1 MRNVIAAAL
10 LAILLSPL
18 SHAVSCGTVAAP
30 TACSV
35 NVGGVVKYTF
45 SNFSLVNS
53 TSSGG
58 ASTYVAGDIA
68 IDVATGG
75 GNTGLLTFSKLS
87 GSPTPG
93 IVFLAN
99 AGGTTS
105 FTFTYSVTIEALGAA
120 GVMFGSPFVVNLP
133 LQSHAANG
141 SGTVQFII
149 SGPGVSCTGITL
161 TGSTTSN
168 CVVPG
173 GQPATLTTGNIVNLA
188 GNAGNVS
195 IGSFTNLFTV
205 ATALGQGLDI
215 DGNGSYSATTDGLL
229 VLRYLLGLRGAA
241 LINGAI
247 GASPTR
253 SSASTIEAYLGAL
266 TP

>member
-1 MRNVIAAAL
+1 MRNVIVAAL
-10 LAILLSPL
+10 LATLLSPL

-45 SNFSLVNS
+45 SNFALVNS

-68 IDVATGG
+68 IDVATA
-75 GNTGLLTFSKLS
+75 F
-87 GSPTPG
+87 
-93 IVFLAN
+93 
-99 AGGTTS
+99 
-105 FTFTYSVTIEALGAA
+105 
-120 GVMFGSPFVVNLP
+120 
-133 LQSHAANG
+133 
-141 SGTVQFII
+141 
-149 SGPGVSCTGITL
+149 
-161 TGSTTSN
+161 
-168 CVVPG
+168 
-173 GQPATLTTGNIVNLA
+173 
-188 GNAGNVS
+188 
-195 IGSFTNLFTV
+195 
-205 ATALGQGLDI
+205 GQGLDI

-229 VLRYLLGLRGAA
+229 VLRYLLGLRGSA